1 MEIVLDHILIL
12 KTNIKTEAGRL
23 GLRTIFDN
31 NEHIQRWNLDL
42 SDIDC
47 VLRVV
52 SPTLSYETIITLI
65 HQLGF
70 EAAELE

>member
-23 GLRTIFDN
+23 ALKTIFDN
-31 NEHIQRWNLDL
+31 NEHIQRWSLDL
-42 SDIDC
+42 NDVDC

-52 SPTLSYETIITLI
+52 SPTLCYETIISLI
-65 HQLGF
+65 NHLGF
-70 EAAELE
+70 EGAELE